1 MIRPEGLIRGS
12 FLVLDIDPRLDLSFF
27 RDGRCRRQAQRD
39 MIRDNMEKEITIT
52 MKRTHSV
59 RFKRLN
65 KILKKF
71 GLLWQALKKFNGDN
85 GFFLSSGITFNIL
98 INLIPFIM
106 LLLALVGTYLY
117 NDQEVLNHIRAYF
130 RDVAPALDPKI
141 TKNLTDVIQNR
152 EIVGV
157 LGFIGLLW
165 FSTWVFGS
173 LQIAF
178 NIVFRV
184 EKSRGMLRG
193 IGINLLM
200 ILLAGILLLVS
211 MFLSSAIAALQS
223 FRGQIPV
230 VIGPTVQWI
239 LKYVLPFILSFCM
252 FFLIYKIIPNKRIH
266 FRSALQAALFT
277 GLLWE
282 LAKHLFTWYVIHISR
297 FSILYGSLNTSVLF
311 VLWVYYSS
319 TIVVVGGEFAY
330 FLEEDRQR
338 SIV

>member
-1 MIRPEGLIRGS
+1 
-12 FLVLDIDPRLDLSFF
+12 
-27 RDGRCRRQAQRD
+27 
-39 MIRDNMEKEITIT
+39 
-52 MKRTHSV
+52 V
-59 RFKRLN
+59 RFKWLS
-65 KILKKF
+65 KILKDF
-71 GLLWQALKKFNGDN
+71 GLFWRALKKFNGDN
-85 GFFLSSGITFNIL
+85 GFFLASGITFNIL

-117 NDQEVLNHIRAYF
+117 NDQQVLNHIRAYF

-141 TKNLTDVIQNR
+141 TKNLADIIQDR
-152 EIVGV
+152 QIVGV
-157 LGFIGLLW
+157 IGFIGLLW
-165 FSTWVFGS
+165 LSTWVFGS

-184 EKSRGMLRG
+184 EKSRGMLHG
-193 IGINLLM
+193 IGIDLLM
-200 ILLAGILLLVS
+200 IFLAGFLLLLS
-211 MFLSSAIAALQS
+211 MFLSSAIAALQV
-223 FRGQIPV
+223 FQGRIPV

-239 LKYVLPFILSFCM
+239 LKYALPFLFTFCM
-252 FFLIYKIIPNKRIH
+252 FFLIYKIIPNKRLH
-266 FRSALQAALFT
+266 FKSALQAALVT

-282 LAKHLFTWYVIHISR
+282 LTKHLFTWYVFHIAR
-297 FSILYGSLNTSVLF
+297 YTVIYGSLNTLVLF